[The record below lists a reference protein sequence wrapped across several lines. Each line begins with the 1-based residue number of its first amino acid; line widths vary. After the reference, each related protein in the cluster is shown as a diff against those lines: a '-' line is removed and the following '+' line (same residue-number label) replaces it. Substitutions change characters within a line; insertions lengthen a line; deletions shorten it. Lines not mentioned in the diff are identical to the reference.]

1 MAVGNITVDLK
12 DYTKDIEINLCDN
25 CTNLT
30 PKCEPIYITVED
42 EYLIGAKISCRN
54 FHFKERTEM
63 IQKCKDL
70 MCEIDEKFKPFTEIF
85 WEQHRGNITEEEML
99 NQMRNIV
106 AEMNDETMEEF
117 NEMAKMF
124 SDCNCGWDSYRAGR
138 IVHDLLIE
146 KWYPKG
152 Y

>member
-1 MAVGNITVDLK
+1 MVLENITVDLK
-12 DYTKDIEINLCDN
+12 DCTEDIEINLCDN

-30 PKCEPIYITVED
+30 PQCEPQVINVDDININGVVNCE
-42 EYLIGAKISCRN
+42 R

-63 IQKCKDL
+63 IQKCNDL
-70 MCEIDEKFKPFTEIF
+70 MREIEEKFKPFTQIF
-85 WEQHRGNITEEEML
+85 WEEHKGNITKDEML
-99 NQMRNIV
+99 NQMRSIV

-117 NEMAKMF
+117 NVMASML
-124 SDCNCGWDSYRAGR
+124 SEYNCGFDSYRTGR

-152 Y
+152 I